1 MGIHIVLNI
10 KNYDGHFNTLKIK
23 KKFWILLKF
32 LKK

>member
-23 KKFWILLKF
+23 KKKALDPA
-32 LKK
+32 